1 MEELLAIT
9 KVLGEENEKRF
20 KDAVTDLLIEQVK
33 DDLVNLS
40 NYLVDWEE
48 LFDEIRTE
56 LKEEFRDKVRTKYM
70 RAAEEKLS
78 EVFGENDRV
87 SNET

>member
-33 DDLVNLS
+33 DDLDNLS

-56 LKEEFRDKVRTKYM
+56 IKEEFREKIREKYVKV
-70 RAAEEKLS
+70 AEEKLS
-78 EVFGENDRV
+78 EVFKAI
-87 SNET
+87 

>member
-56 LKEEFRDKVRTKYM
+56 IKEEFRAKLREKYVKV
-70 RAAEEKLS
+70 AEEKLS
-78 EVFGENDRV
+78 EVFK
-87 SNET
+87 

>member
-40 NYLVDWEE
+40 NYLIDWEE
-48 LFDEIRTE
+48 LFDEIRNE
-56 LKEEFRDKVRTKYM
+56 IKDEFRKKVREKYLKV
-70 RAAEEKLS
+70 AEEKLS
-78 EVFGENDRV
+78 EVFK
-87 SNET
+87 ET

>member
-33 DDLVNLS
+33 DDLENL
-40 NYLVDWEE
+40 
-48 LFDEIRTE
+48 RKKHKRRE
-56 LKEEFRDKVRTKYM
+56 LKT
-70 RAAEEKLS
+70 
-78 EVFGENDRV
+78 
-87 SNET
+87 